1 RHVRTQIIFPLF
13 TPYTSPT
20 RYAGLHCDT
29 VALFEGGDFF
39 SDIDHDASGLV
50 AKNHWLFNDEVS
62 DAAMEPVMHIRAANA
77 GVSDAD
83 KDVIWVGGKGRDG
96 PVLKGDSVGRLKDE
110 GEILQTEVRG
120 Q

>member
-1 RHVRTQIIFPLF
+1 
-13 TPYTSPT
+13 
-20 RYAGLHCDT
+20 
-29 VALFEGGDFF
+29 
-39 SDIDHDASGLV
+39 
-50 AKNHWLFNDEVS
+50 
-62 DAAMEPVMHIRAANA
+62 MHIRAANA